1 MFCIFSV
8 LVETRPVLCYFRA
21 PHYLTPITWQS
32 VEVNSLPDWCLW
44 NYLLEKQTVEEKKKL
59 KQNDVIKY
67 CEDLDFH

>member
-1 MFCIFSV
+1 M

-44 NYLLEKQTVEEKKKL
+44 NYLLEKQTVEEDRKS
-59 KQNDVIKY
+59 VV
-67 CEDLDFH
+67 